1 MPDTAMGSA
10 LDLTSKE
17 NRGLGKGNYSLTQFL
32 EMEESDGIYTR
43 KEMVYRRTWKFKR

>member
-1 MPDTAMGSA
+1 MGSA

-32 EMEESDGIYTR
+32 EMEESDGIY
-43 KEMVYRRTWKFKR
+43 KRNKKIRMDG